1 MIQLYVCVH
10 AVQRVHTDVRG
21 ICCNHTQ
28 VGLLYTLSSLAV
40 HGRYITI
47 DESPRVKRTRG

>member
-47 DESPRVKRTRG
+47 DESPRIKRTRR